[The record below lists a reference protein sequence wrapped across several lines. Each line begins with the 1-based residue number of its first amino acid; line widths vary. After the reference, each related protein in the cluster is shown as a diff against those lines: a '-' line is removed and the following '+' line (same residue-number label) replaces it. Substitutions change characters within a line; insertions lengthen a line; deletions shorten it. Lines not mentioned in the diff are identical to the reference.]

1 MSFAIGL
8 PAICEG
14 YNESAENNL
23 TGTTRFNPAPL
34 AQYAQLFFSDLALE
48 HVVLCA
54 RRHSWHQFYAFS
66 ETHRLHLTYR
76 NTAPDIDRYALYTNI
91 TSIFAEVST
100 YFSPVSPATPYLAR
114 R

>member
-14 YNESAENNL
+14 YDESAENNL
-23 TGTTRFNPAPL
+23 AGTTRFNPAPL
-34 AQYAQLFFSDLALE
+34 AQYPQLFFSDLALE

-54 RRHSWHQFYAFS
+54 RCHSWHQFHTLS
-66 ETHRLHLTYR
+66 ETHRLHLTCP
-76 NTAPDIDRYALYTNI
+76 NIAPDIDRYALYTNI
-91 TSIFAEVST
+91 ASIPAEVSA
-100 YFSPVSPATPYLAR
+100 YLSPVSPATPHLAR

>member
-14 YNESAENNL
+14 DNESAENNL
-23 TGTTRFNPAPL
+23 AGTTRFNPAPL
-34 AQYAQLFFSDLALE
+34 AQYSQLFFSDLALE
-48 HVVLCA
+48 HVVLCT

-66 ETHRLHLTYR
+66 ETHRLYLTYR
-76 NTAPDIDRYALYTNI
+76 NAAPDIDRYALYTNI
-91 TSIFAEVST
+91 ASISAKVFA
-100 YFSPVSPATPYLAR
+100 YLSPVSPTTPYLAR